1 MKRNLFLIGS
11 APLLLMTFAC
21 EGASTVSP
29 PGCAQNVQV
38 AVVSGANPVFS
49 WAPACGMSSLSVE
62 TVPAGA
68 GASVQT
74 VWGFTVPEN
83 TPVGP
88 GIRYG
93 QAPNGANVWFAPE
106 PLVTGTSY
114 RIRVTQTV
122 GGDVLVG
129 SGEALFTR

>member
-1 MKRNLFLIGS
+1 MKRNLFLIAS
-11 APLLLMTFAC
+11 AQLLLMTFSC

-38 AVVSGANPVFS
+38 AVVSGTTPVFS

-62 TVPAGA
+62 TT

-74 VWGFTVPEN
+74 VWAFTVPEN
-83 TPVGP
+83 TLVGP

-93 QAPNGANVWFAPE
+93 QAPNAANVWSAPQ
-106 PLVTGTSY
+106 PLVAGTSY
-114 RIRVTQTV
+114 RIRVMYIV
-122 GGDVLVG
+122 GGDAIAG
-129 SGEALFTR
+129 SGEAVFTR